1 MIVRLIAPEMRS
13 TPLRLTG
20 MLILIFTF
28 SSLVTFGIAYLFL
41 RNTIDTVLEEQLN
54 QSVVSYTSIK
64 DANDLEERLIAD
76 AKSVDPSVMIFT
88 FEPTAGP
95 TISNVTSFPLI
106 AGLTIVRDADIVPAH
121 RELSDSYL
129 AIPAQVAGGR
139 LIVAQTR
146 GQIIEMGEVFAAVF
160 LIGLLPTLLI
170 ASTVGLL
177 AARRARDRVEAIRTT
192 LLDLT
197 HGTLTSRVPNVADV
211 PDDLEQ
217 IGLAV
222 NRMATAQAKT
232 VASLKQVS
240 DDIAHDLK
248 TPIQRVAIQ
257 LGRLQNRKNLDA
269 EQAEIVENA
278 VIETEGIVRTF
289 QSLLQIAQ
297 IESGRVKE
305 RFVPVDVRQ
314 LSENLVEAFTPI
326 AEESDHVIT
335 FASDQNDAMF
345 VQGDRQLLSQVL
357 VNLLENGLRHVP
369 SGGAIIVQLSQSND
383 HIELAVSDDGPG
395 VPTAE
400 REKVLRRLYRLERS
414 RTSEGNGLGLSL
426 VAAICELHDAKLTLA
441 DAMPGLI
448 VRIVFP
454 IKS

>member
-1 MIVRLIAPEMRS
+1 MISRLTAPQMRS

-20 MLILIFTF
+20 LLIVIFTV
-28 SSLVTFGIAYLFL
+28 SSLVTFGVAYLFL
-41 RNTIDTVLEEQLN
+41 RNTLDTVLEEQLH
-54 QSVVSYTSIK
+54 QSMVSYTSIA
-64 DANDLEERLIAD
+64 DSNDLRERLLAD
-76 AKSVDPSVMIFT
+76 TKSIDPSVMIIT
-88 FEPTAGP
+88 FEPASGP
-95 TISNVTSFPLI
+95 TISNVTAFPPI
-106 AGLTIVRDADIVPAH
+106 AGLAIVQDADIIPGQ

-129 AIPAQVAGGR
+129 AISSQVAGGR
-139 LIVAQTR
+139 LVVAHSR
-146 GQIIEMGEVFAAVF
+146 GQIIEMGEVFATVF

-222 NRMATAQAKT
+222 NRMATAQAKS

-257 LGRLQNRKNLDA
+257 LGRLQDRNDLDA
-269 EQAEIVENA
+269 EQAEIVQNA
-278 VIETEGIVRTF
+278 VVETEGIVRTF

-305 RFVPVDVRQ
+305 RFVPVDIRQ
-314 LSENLVEAFTPI
+314 LSENLVEAFTPT
-326 AEESDHVIT
+326 AEESDHTIT
-335 FASDQNDAMF
+335 FASDRSDAMF

-357 VNLLENGLRHVP
+357 VNLIENGLRHVP
-369 SGGAIIVQLSQSND
+369 SGGTIAVRLSQSTNNF
-383 HIELAVSDDGPG
+383 ELVVSDDGPG
-395 VPTAE
+395 VPSAE
-400 REKVLRRLYRLERS
+400 RKKVLRRLYRLERS

-426 VAAICELHDAKLTLA
+426 VAAICELHDATLTLE

-454 IKS
+454 INA